1 VSPSAPKALT
11 SPRKAATLM
20 VVLGEEAARKICERL
35 PPDALRIL
43 AQEIAQLGSVAPEA
57 AAEVLREYQQQVAA
71 THESLARGGPDFATQ
86 FLMKTLGNEQSRPLV
101 EQVRS
106 LGVTSKNFE
115 LIQKANPEQ
124 IVKALQQE
132 HPQTIALVLANLS
145 ATVSKAVLLLLPDP
159 LRTQAVRR
167 LAEMQDFSPEVV
179 QKISAVLVRKLA
191 APVEKDR
198 SAYEG
203 VDTVA
208 DLLNRVGPKVTADL
222 LAGIEKENA
231 NLAAKIRN
239 QMFTFEDFVEV
250 PESGLRELLGQL
262 DKKVLATALKGA
274 SENLRNHFFKCMS
287 SRAVEMMKEDMDA
300 LGPVKGK
307 DVGQAHTD
315 IVAVARKLESEG
327 KMTLRNEE
335 EDAYVV

>member
-1 VSPSAPKALT
+1 VSPPAPKPQT

-20 VVLGEEAARKICERL
+20 VLLGEEAARKICERL
-35 PPDALRIL
+35 PPEALRIL
-43 AQEIAQLGSVAPEA
+43 AQEIAQLGSIAPEA

-71 THESLARGGPDFATQ
+71 TQESLARGGPDVATQ
-86 FLMKTLGNEQSRPLV
+86 FLVKTLGNEQSRPLV

-106 LGVTSKNFE
+106 LGATSKNFE
-115 LIQKANPEQ
+115 VIQKAEPEQ
-124 IVKALQQE
+124 IVKVLEQE

-159 LRTQAVRR
+159 IRTQAVKR
-167 LAEMQDFSPEVV
+167 LAEMQNFSPEVV
-179 QKISAVLVRKLA
+179 QKISAVLARRLV
-191 APVEKDR
+191 APVETDR

-208 DLLNRVGPKVTADL
+208 DLLNRVGPKVTTDL
-222 LAGIEKENA
+222 LASIEKENA

-250 PESGLRELLGQL
+250 PESGLRELLGQV
-262 DKKVLATALKGA
+262 DKKMLATALKGA
-274 SENLRNHFFKCMS
+274 SENLRNRFFKCMS
-287 SRAVEMMKEDMDA
+287 SRAVEMLKEDMEA

-307 DVGQAHTD
+307 DVSQAHTD